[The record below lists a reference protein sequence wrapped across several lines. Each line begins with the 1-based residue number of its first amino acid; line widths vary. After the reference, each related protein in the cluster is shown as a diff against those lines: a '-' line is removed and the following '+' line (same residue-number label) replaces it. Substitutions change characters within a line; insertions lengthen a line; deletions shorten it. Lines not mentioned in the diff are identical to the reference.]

1 MNRLVAAIWSGTLIA
16 AVVGVVPTVIGLLQ
30 RALKAAQSI
39 DRYTA
44 EILTAGVGVAGN
56 TASVAALKETRTV
69 APGLLAGAE
78 SIERHAAAI
87 EQALADAGGAT
98 EEQP

>member
-1 MNRLVAAIWSGTLIA
+1 MNRLVTAIWSGTLIA
-16 AVVGVVPTVIGLLQ
+16 AAVGVVPTVIGLLQ

-56 TASVAALKETRTV
+56 TASVAALKETLTV

-87 EQALADAGGAT
+87 EHALADASGAT